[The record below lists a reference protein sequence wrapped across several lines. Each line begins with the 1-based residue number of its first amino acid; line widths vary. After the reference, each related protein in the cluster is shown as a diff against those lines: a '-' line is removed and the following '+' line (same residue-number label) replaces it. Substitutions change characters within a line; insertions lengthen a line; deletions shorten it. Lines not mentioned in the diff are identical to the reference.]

1 MIWEQYK
8 CAQEGVNKISLQKI
22 LTSNFFLCGRF
33 EYGFQYNTFEYF
45 CGWDGITFLTNIFCI
60 RNIFFSDYFY
70 QLKYVSMSHGSPIF
84 WTFPPWK
91 HQKIGGSEI
100 VIVAKWL
107 KHHLKFCSK
116 KWGEGQFYKRNPF
129 TRKSMKTSDFRS
141 KKIEI
146 AFKFTWKILYKLIE
160 PRKKITR
167 EFPFKFNLV
176 SFYREILLLFFDF

>member
-1 MIWEQYK
+1 MPIHVYPDIIYIYVIYMEICTNNTNICTYSKIYIYNIGRMIWEQYK

-107 KHHLKFCSK
+107 I
-116 KWGEGQFYKRNPF
+116 
-129 TRKSMKTSDFRS
+129 RS
-141 KKIEI
+141 YER
-146 AFKFTWKILYKLIE
+146 FKYFS
-160 PRKKITR
+160 R
-167 EFPFKFNLV
+167 
-176 SFYREILLLFFDF
+176 S